1 MMFWADNY
9 TQNEFIAFC
18 DSDTLFLTYV
28 DKSDIFSSNDK
39 PIVQGLVTTDL
50 QLPLY
55 STVTLVCMYPCR

>member
-1 MMFWADNY
+1 MFWADNY
-9 TQNEFIAFC
+9 TQSEFIAFC

-55 STVTLVCMYPCR
+55 STVT